1 MPSPKSL
8 EDAMNDLDREV
19 NTARR
24 HRESASRRAGGY
36 PCAVAIVLLIA
47 AAGCTETYDAGA
59 NSPHG
64 LLPVDERNPIVLVND
79 SESENWQGEYAIL
92 LANGGGPRLVAIIV
106 GTNPNS
112 PEIVDNLA
120 PWRGLVKAARDSN
133 LQNIPYPIGS
143 NSVPLT
149 RPSSGAIDET
159 SPNQS
164 EGANRIIEAANEF
177 SLPYRPLV
185 VVTGGR
191 LTDVADA
198 YLIDHTIANRVVVV
212 SALGSLTST
221 GGAMGVPNGE
231 MDPWADTIVTA
242 RFRYVQV
249 STYYDQLTDVP
260 TAQVPDLPTNAFGK
274 WIAAKQPNI
283 WKDPLA
289 ADQVAVAA
297 VGISNFAV
305 EVERVS
311 PVGPTAAGATAG
323 PALRENPG
331 APGWLVRQS
340 NTAAATAHFWEL
352 LHDPA
357 TFALRP

>member
-1 MPSPKSL
+1 
-8 EDAMNDLDREV
+8 MNDLDREAKTV
-19 NTARR
+19 RR
-24 HRESASRRAGGY
+24 HRESASRRAGGD
-36 PCAVAIVLLIA
+36 PGAVAIVLLIA
-47 AAGCTETYDAGA
+47 TVGCTETYDAGA

-64 LLPVDERNPIVLVND
+64 PLPVDERNPMVLVND

-92 LANGGGPRLVAIIV
+92 LANGGGARLVAIIV
-106 GTNPNS
+106 GTNSNS
-112 PEIVDNLA
+112 PELKDNLA

-133 LQNIPYPIGS
+133 LQNIPDPFGS
-143 NSVPLT
+143 TSDPLI
-149 RPSSGAIDET
+149 RPPSGAIDET
-159 SPNQS
+159 QANHS

-198 YLIDHTIANRVVVV
+198 YLIDPTITKRVVVV
-212 SALGSLTST
+212 SSLGSLTST

-260 TAQVPDLPTNAFGK
+260 AAQVSNLPANAFGK
-274 WIAAKQPNI
+274 WIAAKQPSI

-297 VGISNFAV
+297 VGIPNFAV

-311 PVGPTAAGATAG
+311 PVGPTAAGATVG
-323 PALRENPG
+323 PALKDNPVG
-331 APGWLVRQS
+331 LGWLVRQS
-340 NTAAATAHFWEL
+340 NSAAATARFWEL
-352 LHDPA
+352 LHDQ
-357 TFALRP
+357 R